1 MSEYFYDPSTNYG
14 FLINTADY
22 EIIQNKAKQENLITI
37 HVYIPDL
44 VSEMNTNE

>member
-1 MSEYFYDPSTNYG
+1 MSEYFYDRSTNYG

-37 HVYIPDL
+37 QIYIPD
-44 VSEMNTNE
+44 